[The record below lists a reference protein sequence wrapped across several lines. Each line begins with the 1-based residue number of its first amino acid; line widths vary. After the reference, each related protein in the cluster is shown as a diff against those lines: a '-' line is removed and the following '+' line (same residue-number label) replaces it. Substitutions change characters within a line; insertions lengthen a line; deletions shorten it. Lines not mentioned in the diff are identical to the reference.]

1 MRLHSRDPNG
11 ERIDEMRDWRRYI
24 IQMLALAN
32 LLNFLVGVYW
42 LQFAVSKFRFPT
54 EIAEDA
60 PYASQVFYAMWT
72 INAICLLALLV
83 AGICLWRS
91 HPWGVKLCFTLF
103 IFELLYWGVK
113 KPIMFLL
120 LKSDSQMALLVRGS
134 ISAASTLG
142 NAGLAVQ
149 QEFLYPLFGLLLL
162 IATVRRQSPP
172 PDWGTQKTA

>member
-1 MRLHSRDPNG
+1 MRNWQ
-11 ERIDEMRDWRRYI
+11 IYAI
-24 IQMLALAN
+24 KMLALAN

-42 LQFAVSKFRFPT
+42 LQFAITNFRFPT

-60 PYASQVFYAMWT
+60 PYASQVFYVMWS

-83 AGICLWRS
+83 GGICLWRK

-103 IFELLYWGVK
+103 SFELLYWAVK

-120 LKSDSQMALLVRGS
+120 LRSDSQMAHLIRGS
-134 ISAASTLG
+134 MSFASTLG

-149 QEFLYPLFGLLLL
+149 QEILYPLFGLLLL

-172 PDWGTQKTA
+172 PDVTPRIADHI